1 MAAKRLHPFSA
12 AIANTLVLILSA
24 ALVSCGPEQS
34 SDGTSD
40 AETAEENFSSA
51 EPTTDYSQYD
61 VYVSSVVNN
70 PEPVLIDVYALGFRV
85 TLPLEK
91 AILSEKH
98 VVTYDP
104 VLNGFINEYNVEV
117 PYELGFYSFPGYYF
131 VEQRVTIDY
140 SDRIAPNMAIP
151 IFTTG
156 DSYVSVHQD
165 RSWPDERVVI
175 YSHDLTQ
182 WERTSITH
190 PGLLLLFERED
201 RVFALT
207 SREVWD
213 VTSPEAIEF
222 VQEVP
227 KPFLQP
233 KDLPMRPGSA
243 IDQTVFY
250 SFDLGDSLVLHLRRQ
265 TEIGLGE
272 EFYTVDLH
280 DFSYDVGTP
289 GELDLI
295 SGYNYKAVEREDG
308 WKVYYIG
315 RDPANGIWVLDPFAE
330 DGPAIIE
337 QLPGVNVP

>member
-1 MAAKRLHPFSA
+1 MD
-12 AIANTLVLILSA
+12 
-24 ALVSCGPEQS
+24 
-34 SDGTSD
+34 SDGGEMTQVSV
-40 AETAEENFSSA
+40 AQL
-51 EPTTDYSQYD
+51 DYDQYE
-61 VYVSSVVNN
+61 VYVSDLSVNTSRSLHF
-70 PEPVLIDVYALGFRV
+70 PQIGGWFELLA
-85 TLPLEK
+85 PLEDGY
-91 AILSEKH
+91 
-98 VVTYDP
+98 VTADGIFLYDP
-104 VLNGFINEYNVEV
+104 EMNGYVDEFLVATPFEID
-117 PYELGFYSFPGYYF
+117 FYSYPAFYL
-131 VEQRVTIDY
+131 VDDKLTIDY

-151 IFTTG
+151 IFTTD

-165 RSWPDERVVI
+165 GSVPERVVI

-190 PGLLLLFERED
+190 PGLILLFERED

-233 KDLPMRPGSA
+233 TDLPMRPGSA

-250 SFDLGDSLVLHLRRQ
+250 SFDLGDSLVFHLRRQ

-289 GELDLI
+289 GELELI
-295 SGYNYKAVEREDG
+295 GRYNYKAVEREDG

-315 RDPANGIWVLDPFAE
+315 RDPADGIWVLDPFAE